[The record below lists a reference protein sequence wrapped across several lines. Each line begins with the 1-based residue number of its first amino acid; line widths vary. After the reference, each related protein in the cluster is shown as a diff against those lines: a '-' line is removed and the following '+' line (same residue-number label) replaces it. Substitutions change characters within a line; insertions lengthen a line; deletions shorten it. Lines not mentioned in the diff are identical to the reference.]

1 MQDIRLSSYQKEIK
15 DHLQYLGIWDN
26 LEAGKCKCY
35 VCKIKLNKD
44 NFGLAFRDFE
54 KMETT
59 CNKLD
64 CIRKVTTVLKD

>member
-1 MQDIRLSSYQKEIK
+1 MRLQSYQGEIK

-26 LEAGKCKCY
+26 LVAGKLKCF
-35 VCKIKLNKD
+35 VCKVKLSAG
-44 NFGLAFRDFE
+44 NFGLAFRDHE

-64 CIRKVTTVLKD
+64 CIRTVTHVLKD

>member
-1 MQDIRLSSYQKEIK
+1 MRLQSYQGEIK

-26 LEAGKCKCY
+26 LVAGKLKCF
-35 VCKIKLNKD
+35 VCKVKLGAG
-44 NFGLAFRDFE
+44 NFGLAFRDHE

-64 CIRKVTTVLKD
+64 CVRTVTHVLKD

>member
-1 MQDIRLSSYQKEIK
+1 MRLQSYQTEIK

-26 LEAGKCKCY
+26 LIAGKLKCY
-35 VCKIKLNKD
+35 VCKVKLNKE
-44 NFGLAFRDFE
+44 NFGLAFRDGE

-64 CIRKVTTVLKD
+64 CCRTVTHVLKD

>member
-1 MQDIRLSSYQKEIK
+1 MRLQSYQGEIK

-26 LEAGKCKCY
+26 LVAGKLKCF
-35 VCKIKLNKD
+35 VCKVKLGAG
-44 NFGLAFRDFE
+44 NFGLAFRDHE

-64 CIRKVTTVLKD
+64 CIRTVTHVLKD